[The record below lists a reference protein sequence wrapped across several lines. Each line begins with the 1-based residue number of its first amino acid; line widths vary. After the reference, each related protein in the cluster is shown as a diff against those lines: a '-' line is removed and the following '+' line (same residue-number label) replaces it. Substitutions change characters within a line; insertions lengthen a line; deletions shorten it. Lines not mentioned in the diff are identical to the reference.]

1 MIATVA
7 MPSLSPG
14 RSLIANGPGD
24 TRGVPS
30 TLITDAFVGRRHPIE
45 RSLVCAMQGQFPV
58 LARGIGGELAVVF
71 RTGAGHYGLSGTL
84 ATACSTDG
92 GRRWSDPI
100 EVAPRGDDVR
110 NPALGIAADGRW
122 VLAYWKASVHCYP
135 ATPGTDDRRWRTPSG
150 PSDEPDLFV
159 VSSAD
164 RGRTWTA
171 PQPHRSSRL
180 AWCSPFG
187 RIILAPDGT
196 LLMAAYGA
204 PHDARAPGQ
213 FDAIVIRSRDGGATW
228 GDESLVLANASEL
241 SLCFAS
247 PGELVGAVRRAE
259 GDTAIVRSSDGGH
272 TWSTPV
278 AVTRPMEHPAD
289 LCALRGGR
297 LLLTFGR
304 RRRPLGCGALTSP
317 DGGATWSTEHETI
330 LAGDGI
336 GNDVGYPSTVQL
348 DDATI
353 VTVLYFARGSAASEP
368 ADGWGD
374 TSCQALRYRE
384 ELVVPGGDG

>member
-7 MPSLSPG
+7 MSALSPG
-14 RSLIANGPGD
+14 RSRIANRPGD
-24 TRGVPS
+24 TRGVPPS
-30 TLITDAFVGRRHPIE
+30 LVTDAFVGRRHSIE
-45 RSLVCAMQGQFPV
+45 RILVCAMQGQFPV
-58 LARGIGGELAVVF
+58 LARGIAGELAVVF

-122 VLAYWKASVHCYP
+122 VLAYWKASVRCYP
-135 ATPGTDDRRWRTPSG
+135 TTPGTDDRRWRLPLPGTL
-150 PSDEPDLFV
+150 DEPDLFV
-159 VSSAD
+159 VFSAD
-164 RGRTWTA
+164 RGRTWTS
-171 PQPHRSSRL
+171 PQPHQSSRL

-187 RIILAPDGT
+187 RIVQAPDGS

-204 PHDARAPGQ
+204 RHDARAQGQ
-213 FDAIVIRSRDGGATW
+213 FDAIVIRSRDGGASW
-228 GDESLVLANASEL
+228 GDESLVLANGSEL
-241 SLCFAS
+241 SLCFTS
-247 PGELVGAVRRAE
+247 PGELVGAVRRSE

-272 TWSTPV
+272 TWSSPV

-289 LCALRGGR
+289 LCSLRGGR
-297 LLLTFGR
+297 LLMTFGR
-304 RRRPLGCGALTSP
+304 RRRPLGCGALTSA
-317 DGGATWSTEHETI
+317 DGGATWSVEHEAI

-353 VTVLYFARGSAASEP
+353 VTVLYFARGSAPSEP

-384 ELVVPGGDG
+384 ELVVPAG